1 MTTIKITAPKT
12 LCECEAPTATVHPRV
27 APDVSKEEPRAREVR
42 ATEPA
47 HFPMARWFGAVPLQ
61 KALATVSKEVKA
73 ITDRTDER
81 RRAVN
86 LAALDVWSVYNEE
99 AAALEKDA
107 ATSITGHA
115 KAFADSAYRSDEKT
129 LHDDHAE
136 YWADER
142 LLVAKLKK
150 RIESGEDK
158 TIKEALKHIETHGSA
173 SLKKSARYYLSE
185 LDRVKKG
192 EVKWLPDDRP
202 LAGPHEFPLVR
213 LIDYTSKRA
222 PSDEKAKSLLDQC
235 FRFEAHHHA
244 VNSPYALYS
253 LVKEVA
259 ADKDVRAEAKTDKKA
274 LEGDSSVGRAAYK
287 FMMSPEGESLP
298 ADIGL
303 MFVSAGLG
311 SLARLKTLT
320 ALGKAGHIG
329 SKTAVGLGMAAELG
343 AETTALWALSTGKE
357 ALSHDVSKVFN
368 EENLMKSYASTAM
381 MLGALKGLGGI
392 GRALGGS
399 VAKSLGMVTEK
410 GLTTGG
416 KVVVGMAGHGA
427 ALTGMVASRKAGE
440 ALELSEGA
448 VGGEKEALVHDL
460 LGYVRFALAH
470 KGVDAIVGGK
480 LSAVTHKRRIKIA
493 EAARIFGEADTM
505 PGEKYDPSP
514 REMVM
519 FGAEENPISLG
530 PYRKGASPSPPGTF
544 HAARIGLEVLLK
556 KIESGERTLADVA
569 VHAGIAKY
577 TTVLAKYEA
586 LQSTKAGARPKLHA
600 RAIVE
605 KAKLSRPEAPPLA
618 MAARV
623 GTDPIKMETRIKP
636 SAFEATRNIRPPLQE
651 SLKNSSTDE

>member
-1 MTTIKITAPKT
+1 MSPLLLAADAMVPAIDSLSKVGTDTPMETTRSATKAFPK
-12 LCECEAPTATVHPRV
+12 LGPDEASGMSYLKHL
-27 APDVSKEEPRAREVR
+27 
-42 ATEPA
+42 
-47 HFPMARWFGAVPLQ
+47 GL
-61 KALATVSKEVKA
+61 KALTTVSKEAEA
-73 ITDRTDER
+73 ITIRTDER

-86 LAALDVWSVYNEE
+86 LAALDVWAVYNEE
-99 AAALEKDA
+99 AAALEKDK
-107 ATSITGHA
+107 ATSVTGHL

-129 LHDDHAE
+129 LHDDHAK

-142 LLVAKLKK
+142 LLVTKLKK
-150 RIESGEDK
+150 RIEAGEAK
-158 TIKEALKHIETHGSA
+158 TIKEALGHIKKHGSA
-173 SLKKSARYYLSE
+173 PLKKSARYYLDE
-185 LDRVKKG
+185 LDRVKKS
-192 EVKWLPDDRP
+192 EAKWFPDDRP
-202 LAGPHEFPLVR
+202 LAGPHEFPIVR
-213 LIDYTSKRA
+213 LIDYTSESS
-222 PSDEKAKSLLDQC
+222 PSDEKAKNLLDQG

-259 ADKDVRAEAKTDKKA
+259 EDKDVRVTAKTGKKA

-320 ALGKAGHIG
+320 ALSKAVKAGHIG
-329 SKTAVGLGMAAELG
+329 SKTTVGLSLAAEFG

-357 ALSHDVSKVFN
+357 ALSRDVSKVFS
-368 EENLMKSYASTAM
+368 EENLMKSYAATAM
-381 MLGALKGLGGI
+381 MLGALKGFGGI

-399 VAKSLGMVTEK
+399 AAKSLGMATEK
-410 GLTTGG
+410 GVTTGG
-416 KVVVGMAGHGA
+416 KILIGAAGHGA

-440 ALELSEGA
+440 ALELSKGA
-448 VGGEKEALVHDL
+448 VGGEKEALVHDV

-470 KGVDAIVGGK
+470 KGVDALLGGK
-480 LSAVTHKRRIKIA
+480 LSAATNKSRGKISEA
-493 EAARIFGEADTM
+493 ERVFGEADTM
-505 PGEKYDPSP
+505 PAEKYAPTPS
-514 REMVM
+514 EMAI
-519 FGAEENPISLG
+519 FGTEENPISLG
-530 PYRKGASPSPPGTF
+530 PYRKGASPSPAGTF
-544 HAARIGLEVLLK
+544 HAARIGLEVLLR

-586 LQSTKAGARPKLHA
+586 LQNSKAGARPKLHA

-605 KAKLSRPEAPPLA
+605 KAKLSRPKAPPFA
-618 MAARV
+618 MAARA
-623 GTDPIKMETRIKP
+623 GTDPMKIETRIKP

-651 SLKNSSTDE
+651 SLKKSSADE